1 LTKVDY
7 LGRVSERIVKTLQK
21 QKQNA
26 KLKNMPKQK
35 QKNHIPVLLD
45 EVIDTLQP
53 QISERY
59 LDLTAGYG
67 GHASEILARTKSGAV
82 LVDRDSNAVG
92 ELKNTFKSK
101 DITIVQSD
109 FLQASRQL
117 VAKKESFDLILAD
130 LGVSSPHLD
139 IRARGFSIKQD
150 GPLDMRMDQ
159 QQELTAAVVVNTYSE
174 QQLIQ
179 ILREYGEEPK
189 AKRIAQLIVE
199 HRPFDTT
206 QQLAQIVA
214 KAWPG
219 YSRVHPATR
228 TFQAIRIAV
237 NDELGQLEQ
246 SLPLWLQLL
255 KPGGRLGVISFHS
268 LEDAVVK
275 RFFRDHGGD
284 RYDAELDILTIRPLS
299 ASTNELVF
307 NPRARSAR
315 LRASKRK

>member
-1 LTKVDY
+1 
-7 LGRVSERIVKTLQK
+7 
-21 QKQNA
+21 
-26 KLKNMPKQK
+26 MPKQK
-35 QKNHIPVLLD
+35 QNNHIPVLLD
-45 EVIDTLQP
+45 EVIDMLKPKIGET
-53 QISERY
+53 Y

-67 GHASEILARTKSGAV
+67 GHASKILSITKAGAT
-82 LVDRDSNAVG
+82 LVDRDPSAVA
-92 ELKNTFKSK
+92 ELQVTFKSK
-101 DITIVQSD
+101 DVSIVHND
-109 FLQASRQL
+109 FLDASRQL
-117 VAKKESFDLILAD
+117 VVEGMAFDMILAD

-139 IRARGFSIKQD
+139 IRARGFSIKHD

-174 QQLIQ
+174 QELIR

-189 AKRIAQLIVE
+189 ARRIASLIVE
-199 HRPFDTT
+199 HRPFETT
-206 QQLAQIVA
+206 QQLANITA

-228 TFQAIRIAV
+228 TFQAIRIVV
-237 NDELGQLEQ
+237 NDELGQLQQ
-246 SLPLWLQLL
+246 SLSLWLKLL
-255 KPGGRLGVISFHS
+255 KPGGRLCVISFHS

-275 RFFRDHGGD
+275 RFFKEHGGD
-284 RYDAELDILTIRPLS
+284 RYDAELDILTNRPLS

>member
-1 LTKVDY
+1 V
-7 LGRVSERIVKTLQK
+7 TLQK

-35 QKNHIPVLLD
+35 QNNHIPVLLD
-45 EVIDTLQP
+45 EVLETLQP
-53 QISERY
+53 KKGDTY

-67 GHASEILARTKSGAV
+67 GHASKILAITKASAT
-82 LVDRDSNAVG
+82 LVDRDENAILSLH
-92 ELKNTFKSK
+92 ETFNSK
-101 DITIVQSD
+101 DISIMHND
-109 FLQASRQL
+109 FFHASKQL
-117 VAKKESFDLILAD
+117 VAEGKTFDLILAD

-139 IRARGFSIKQD
+139 IRARGFSIKHD

-174 QQLIQ
+174 DDLIR

-189 AKRIAQLIVE
+189 AKRIASLIVE
-199 HRPFDTT
+199 HRPFETT
-206 QQLAQIVA
+206 QQLANIVA

-237 NDELGQLEQ
+237 NDELGQLQQ
-246 SLPLWLQLL
+246 SLSLWLKLL
-255 KPGGRLGVISFHS
+255 NPGGRLCIISFHS

-284 RYDAELDILTIRPLS
+284 RYDAELDILTNRPLS

-315 LRASKRK
+315 LRAAKRK

>member
-1 LTKVDY
+1 
-7 LGRVSERIVKTLQK
+7 
-21 QKQNA
+21 
-26 KLKNMPKQK
+26 MPKQK
-35 QKNHIPVLLD
+35 QNNHIPVLLD
-45 EVIDTLQP
+45 EVLDVLKP
-53 QISERY
+53 KISETY

-67 GHASEILARTKSGAV
+67 GHASKILSLTKAEAI
-82 LVDRDSNAVG
+82 LVDRDPSAIA
-92 ELKNTFKSK
+92 ELQLTFKSK
-101 DITIVQSD
+101 NITIMHSD
-109 FLQASRQL
+109 FLDASRKL
-117 VAKKESFDLILAD
+117 VAESKSFDMLLAD

-139 IRARGFSIKQD
+139 IRARGFSIKHD

-174 QQLIQ
+174 EDLIR

-189 AKRIAQLIVE
+189 AKRIASLIVE
-199 HRPFDTT
+199 HRPFETT
-206 QQLAQIVA
+206 QQLANTVA

-237 NDELGQLEQ
+237 NDELGQLQQ
-246 SLPLWLQLL
+246 SLSLWLKLL
-255 KPGGRLGVISFHS
+255 NPGGRLCVISFHS

-275 RFFRDHGGD
+275 RFFKDHGGD
-284 RYDAELDILTIRPLS
+284 RYDAELDILTNRPLS

-315 LRASKRK
+315 LRAAKRK

>member
-1 LTKVDY
+1 
-7 LGRVSERIVKTLQK
+7 
-21 QKQNA
+21 
-26 KLKNMPKQK
+26 MPKQK

-45 EVIDTLQP
+45 EVLDTLQP
-53 QISERY
+53 RVGERY

-67 GHASEILARTKSGAV
+67 GHASEVLKQTKSGAV
-82 LVDRDSNAVG
+82 LVDRDINAVD
-92 ELKNTFKSK
+92 ELKNLFASK
-101 DITIVQSD
+101 DITIMHSD

-159 QQELTAAVVVNTYSE
+159 QQELTASTIVNTYSE

-199 HRPFDTT
+199 HRPFETT
-206 QQLAQIVA
+206 HELGTIVA

-284 RYDAELDILTIRPLS
+284 RYDAELDILTNRPLS
-299 ASTNELVF
+299 ASEQELVF

-315 LRASKRK
+315 LRVAKRK

>member
-1 LTKVDY
+1 
-7 LGRVSERIVKTLQK
+7 
-21 QKQNA
+21 
-26 KLKNMPKQK
+26 MPKQK

-45 EVIDTLQP
+45 EVLDTLSP
-53 QISERY
+53 KKGESY

-67 GHASEILARTKSGAV
+67 GHASEILNRAKAEAT
-82 LVDRDSNAVG
+82 LVDRDENAVRELAEAFTG
-92 ELKNTFKSK
+92 E
-101 DITIVQSD
+101 DITIMHSD
-109 FLQASRQL
+109 FLNASRQL
-117 VAKKESFDLILAD
+117 EAQKKTFNLILAD
-130 LGVSSPHLD
+130 LGMSSPHLD

-174 QQLIQ
+174 QELTR

-189 AKRIAQLIVE
+189 ARRIANLIVE
-199 HRPFDTT
+199 HRPFENTVG
-206 QQLAQIVA
+206 LANTVA

-246 SLPLWLQLL
+246 SLPIWLKLL

-284 RYDAELDILTIRPLS
+284 RYDAELNILTPKPLS
-299 ASTNELVF
+299 ASQNELVF

-315 LRASKRK
+315 LRVAQRK

>member
-1 LTKVDY
+1 
-7 LGRVSERIVKTLQK
+7 
-21 QKQNA
+21 
-26 KLKNMPKQK
+26 MPKQK

-45 EVIDTLQP
+45 EVLDMFQPKKGDT
-53 QISERY
+53 Y

-67 GHASEILARTKSGAV
+67 GHASKIIEITKSSAT
-82 LVDRDSNAVG
+82 LVDRDENAIL
-92 ELKNTFKSK
+92 ELRETFKNK
-101 DITIVQSD
+101 NITIMHCD
-109 FLQASRQL
+109 FYEASKKL
-117 VAKKESFDLILAD
+117 VAEGKTYDLILAD

-159 QQELTAAVVVNTYSE
+159 RQQLTAADVVNTYKE
-174 QQLIQ
+174 QDLIR

-189 AKRIAQLIVE
+189 AKRIARLIVE
-199 HRPFDTT
+199 NRPFETT
-206 QQLAQIVA
+206 QQLAQTVA

-228 TFQAIRIAV
+228 TFQAIRIVV
-237 NDELGQLEQ
+237 NDELAQLEK
-246 SLPLWLQLL
+246 SLSLWLKLL
-255 KPGGRLGVISFHS
+255 KPNGRLSVISFHS

-275 RFFRDHGGD
+275 RFFRNHGGD
-284 RYDAELDILTIRPLS
+284 RYDAELDILTNKPLS
-299 ASTNELVF
+299 ASEHELVF